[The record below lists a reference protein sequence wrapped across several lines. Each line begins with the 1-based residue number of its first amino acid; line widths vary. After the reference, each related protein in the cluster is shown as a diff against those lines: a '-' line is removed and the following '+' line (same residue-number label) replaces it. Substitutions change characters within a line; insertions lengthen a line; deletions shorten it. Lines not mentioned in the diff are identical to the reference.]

1 MTRNKKSLLKLS
13 HKLDMLSALLAREP
27 IRPILDGL
35 ADGELV
41 EAHQFVWNKLVEI
54 HYLTQEHD
62 FKRDEVTKRM
72 MPSATYQHQQK
83 CDLRLDYCKGVECIW
98 SNSICAGNKVKNNI
112 EVMARTI
119 IGYLHSQNRA
129 SSKQD
134 TNKDRVR
141 EWL

>member
-1 MTRNKKSLLKLS
+1 
-13 HKLDMLSALLAREP
+13 MLSALLAQEP

-35 ADGELV
+35 GDGELV
-41 EAHQFVWNKLVEI
+41 EAHQFLWNKLVEI
-54 HYLTQEHD
+54 HYLTQ
-62 FKRDEVTKRM
+62 KRQFTREEVTKRM

-98 SNSICAGNKVKNNI
+98 SNPICAANKVKNNI

-119 IGYLHSQNRA
+119 TSYLRGQNRT
-129 SSKQD
+129 SSKLN
-134 TNKDRVR
+134 TNKDGVR